1 MKTIF
6 FFLLIT
12 ITLNCKSQVN
22 VTYGQYGTRPNV
34 NLNLGLNTTTPIVN
48 GINNSSLKRGPVLFF
63 TGLTLIGA
71 SIITQPDVYTTPS
84 GFQVEKPFLQQGLKT
99 YFLLGGSV
107 FTTIGTVF
115 IIKDGN
121 PNKKKHEQSTEDK
134 TSE

>member
-1 MKTIF
+1 MKTILY
-6 FFLLIT
+6 FLFMFMT
-12 ITLNCKSQVN
+12 ITCSSQVN

-71 SIITQPDVYTTPS
+71 GIMTQPDKYTTPS
-84 GFQVEKPFLQQGLKT
+84 GFQVEKPFMEQGLKT
-99 YFLLGGSV
+99 YLLIGGSL

-121 PNKKKHEQSTEDK
+121 PNKKKHEQSTENK
-134 TSE
+134 ISE